1 MKKIILSVLLF
12 SLSLGL
18 LAYTHTA
25 FYKDVLMYQFNDKNE
40 FNHIRLNVRALPWD
54 QSSAGDTLYLVYLFP
69 GGTWTT
75 DPDTGACIL
84 ESCEVE
90 HCTWN
95 MFGVTASDK
104 PFYKQFD
111 FNPKTDSII
120 PICTKKDKKDD
131 AKQWIYLCP
140 DKIPPLTTYS
150 LSQYFTVV
158 IGPKDATPADIYQIM
173 KDEGRPIC
181 QSESSAEE

>member
-1 MKKIILSVLLF
+1 MKKIILSILLF
-12 SLSLGL
+12 SLSLSL
-18 LAYTHTA
+18 LAYTHST

-40 FNHIRLNVRALPWD
+40 FNHIRLNVRELPWD

-84 ESCEVE
+84 ESCEVA

-95 MFGVTASDK
+95 IFGVTESGK
-104 PFYKQFD
+104 SFFKGFD
-111 FNPKTDSII
+111 FNPKNQSII
-120 PICTKKDKKDD
+120 PICTKKDTKQD
-131 AKQWIYLCP
+131 ALQWIYICP
-140 DKIPPLTTYS
+140 DKAPLEDYPLPS
-150 LSQYFTVV
+150 YFTVV

-181 QSESSAEE
+181 QSQSSASE

>member
-1 MKKIILSVLLF
+1 MKKVVFPVFIFLF
-12 SLSLGL
+12 SVGVF
-18 LAYTHTA
+18 AYTHTTY
-25 FYKDVLMYQFNDKNE
+25 YKNIFLYFFNKPNE
-40 FNHIRLNVRALPWD
+40 FNHIRLNVNKLPWD
-54 QSSAGDTLYLVYLFP
+54 ESDAGDTLYLVYLFP

-84 ESCEVE
+84 SDCELK
-90 HCTWN
+90 HSTWN
-95 MFGVTASDK
+95 CFGVTDSHK

-120 PICTKKDKKDD
+120 PLCTKKDKKEDVL
-131 AKQWIYLCP
+131 QWIYLCP
-140 DKIPPLTTYS
+140 DKIPPLTKYS

-173 KDEGRPIC
+173 EDEGRPIC
-181 QSESSAEE
+181 QSQSSASE